1 MFCTLTPSAMMSN
14 TAIARP
20 ASPAQASDVAPPPTP
35 APPSPAE
42 RVDPANALSADCA
55 ARDDTRKTSRKIVK
69 HRRRG
74 ETYRG
79 ATLPL
84 DASPRRMALT
94 PFDYRIRMT
103 FSRATTASGRSALGL
118 LRNERVNAGAL
129 GPWNARW

>member
-14 TAIARP
+14 TPIARP
-20 ASPAQASDVAPPPTP
+20 ASPAPASQTSAAP
-35 APPSPAE
+35 APPSPAD
-42 RVDPANALSADCA
+42 RVDPGNALSADCA
-55 ARDDTRKTSRKIVK
+55 ARDDTRKTSRRIVK
-69 HRRRG
+69 DRRRG

-79 ATLPL
+79 GMLPL
-84 DASPRRMALT
+84 DASPRRIALT

-103 FSRATTASGRSALGL
+103 FSRAPTASGRSALGL